1 MNKKPLMKDAES
13 YFLNPHNWEPLWY
26 DDSTGLRI
34 EKLRNVSCMRLCLEC
49 HEINEYVYKP
59 LDTLVYFVG
68 AKRSTDI
75 KHFMD
80 RTSLT
85 QNEIKDLFRYHWEEE
100 Q

>member
-1 MNKKPLMKDAES
+1 MSKKPLIKDAEA
-13 YFLNPHNWEPLWY
+13 YFNETHNWKTLWY
-26 DDSTGLRI
+26 DDMTGLRI
-34 EKLRNVSCMRLCLEC
+34 DKLWNVACVRLCLEC

-68 AKRSTDI
+68 AKSSTEI

-85 QNEIKDLFRYHWEEE
+85 QNEIKDLIRYHWEDK